1 MTEQV
6 NTTGHLV
13 QRWALTLSYDGSRFY
28 GWQKQAGDLPTVQTA
43 LEQALSSIAEEQI
56 NTIVAGR
63 TDTGVHATA
72 QVVHFDTSVNRPEQ
86 AWVRGVNAHLPDG
99 VAVLVAQKVAPYFHA
114 RFDAYGRHY
123 RYLLESSP
131 VRSPLLVG
139 RVGWTHLKLD
149 LNLMRQAAALLEGEH
164 DFSSFRAAEC
174 QAKSPVKTL
183 YSTSI
188 SGTARYLCLDL
199 HGNAFLHHM
208 VRNIMGALVYV
219 GSGRISVDE
228 FESVFHAK
236 SRLKAPPTFMS
247 DGLYLTGVDYP
258 DEFGV
263 KQLSLPEWMSVLGN
277 DFQTG

>member
-1 MTEQV
+1 M
-6 NTTGHLV
+6 

-43 LEQALSSIAEEQI
+43 LEQALSSIAGEQI

-72 QVVHFDTSVNRPEQ
+72 QVVHFDTSVSRPEQ
-86 AWVRGVNAHLPDG
+86 AWVRGVNAHLPAG

-149 LNLMRQAAALLEGEH
+149 VNLMRQAAALLEGEH

-174 QAKSPVKTL
+174 QAKSPIKTL
-183 YSTSI
+183 YRTSI
-188 SGTARYLCLDL
+188 SGTSRYLCLDL

-263 KQLSLPEWMSVLGN
+263 TQLSLPEWMSVLGN
-277 DFQTG
+277 DFQTV

>member
-1 MTEQV
+1 MLHVSQ
-6 NTTGHLV
+6 NSDHP

-28 GWQKQAGDLPTVQTA
+28 GWQKQAGGLPTVQAA
-43 LEQALSSIAEEQI
+43 LEQALSQIADEKI

-72 QVVHFDTSVNRPEQ
+72 QVVHFDTAANRREQ
-86 AWVRGVNAHLPDG
+86 AWIRGVNAHLPDG
-99 VAVLVAQKVAPYFHA
+99 VAVLEARRTAPHFHA

-131 VRSPLLVG
+131 VRSPVLQG

-149 LNLMRQAAALLEGEH
+149 LEKMQQAALLLEGVH

-183 YSTSI
+183 YSAKI
-188 SGTARYLCLDL
+188 SGTSQLLKLDL

-219 GSGRISVDE
+219 GSGRLSVSDFQSLIE
-228 FESVFHAK
+228 ER
-236 SRLKAPPTFMS
+236 SRLKAPPTFMP

-258 DEFGV
+258 HEFGIIRPET
-263 KQLSLPEWMSVLGN
+263 PEWL
-277 DFQTG
+277 

>member
-1 MTEQV
+1 M
-6 NTTGHLV
+6 

-43 LEQALSSIAEEQI
+43 LEQALSSIAGEQI

-72 QVVHFDTSVNRPEQ
+72 QVVHFDTSVSRPEQ

-99 VAVLVAQKVAPYFHA
+99 VAVLVAQKVAPHFHA

-174 QAKSPVKTL
+174 QAKSPIKTL
-183 YSTSI
+183 YSTKI
-188 SGTARYLCLDL
+188 SGTSRYLCLDL

-228 FESVFHAK
+228 FQSIFHAR

-263 KQLSLPEWMSVLGN
+263 VKLPPPEWMDVSGN
-277 DFQTG
+277 VFQTA

>member
-43 LEQALSSIAEEQI
+43 LEQALTSIAGEQI

-72 QVVHFDTSVNRPEQ
+72 QVVHFDTSVSRPEQ

-99 VAVLVAQKVAPYFHA
+99 VAVLLAQKVAPHFNA
-114 RFDAYGRHY
+114 RFDAYGRYY

-131 VRSPLLVG
+131 VCSPLLVG

-174 QAKSPVKTL
+174 QAKSPIKTL
-183 YSTSI
+183 YRASI
-188 SGTARYLCLDL
+188 SGTPRYLCLDL

-228 FESVFHAK
+228 FQSIFYAR

-263 KQLSLPEWMSVLGN
+263 VRLPLPEWMNVSGN
-277 DFQTG
+277 VFQTA

>member
-1 MTEQV
+1 MTEQA

-43 LEQALSSIAEEQI
+43 LEQALSSIAGEQI

-72 QVVHFDTSVNRPEQ
+72 QVVHFDTSVGRPEQ

-99 VAVLVAQKVAPYFHA
+99 VAVLLAQKVVPHFNA

-188 SGTARYLCLDL
+188 SGTSRYLCLDL

-236 SRLKAPPTFMS
+236 SRLMAPPTFMS

-258 DEFGV
+258 GEFGV
-263 KQLSLPEWMSVLGN
+263 TQLSLPEWMSVLGN
-277 DFQTG
+277 DFQTA

>member
-1 MTEQV
+1 M
-6 NTTGHLV
+6 

-43 LEQALSSIAEEQI
+43 LEQALSSIAGEQI

-72 QVVHFDTSVNRPEQ
+72 QVVHFDTSVSRPEQ

-99 VAVLVAQKVAPYFHA
+99 VAVLVAQKVAPHFHA

-174 QAKSPVKTL
+174 QAKSPIKTL
-183 YSTSI
+183 YRTSI
-188 SGTARYLCLDL
+188 SGTSRYLCLDL

-258 DEFGV
+258 DKFGV
-263 KQLSLPEWMSVLGN
+263 TQLSLPEWMSVLGN
-277 DFQTG
+277 GFQTA

>member
-1 MTEQV
+1 MTEQA
-6 NTTGHLV
+6 NTTGHLM

-43 LEQALSSIAEEQI
+43 LEQALSSIAGEQI

-72 QVVHFDTSVNRPEQ
+72 QVVHFDTSVSRPEQ

-99 VAVLVAQKVAPYFHA
+99 VAVLLAQKVASHFHA

-174 QAKSPVKTL
+174 
-183 YSTSI
+183 
-188 SGTARYLCLDL
+188 
-199 HGNAFLHHM
+199 
-208 VRNIMGALVYV
+208 
-219 GSGRISVDE
+219 
-228 FESVFHAK
+228 
-236 SRLKAPPTFMS
+236 
-247 DGLYLTGVDYP
+247 
-258 DEFGV
+258 
-263 KQLSLPEWMSVLGN
+263 
-277 DFQTG
+277 